1 MRIGVFSDSYTPY
14 TSGVVTSIKT
24 FKYELE
30 KRGHEVFIFAPS
42 YPHYHVEEKGIY
54 RFYSL
59 PSPTNPDFTLAIP
72 VLPGLNMLVRRLN
85 LDIIHVHSP
94 VLMGRV
100 GLRYA
105 KKYRI
110 PIVFTYH
117 TMYDQYVHYIP
128 LAQELAKDITIKYSN
143 SFCNSCDHVIVPTP
157 EVAEIL
163 KNYHIKTPVTVLP
176 TGVPLQKFDGGV
188 NEKDWL
194 RRNYSIPENNK
205 ILLFVGRLAKEKNL
219 EFLIK
224 AFKKLK
230 DSRPDTTLVLTAQGP
245 IEADL
250 KKLVKKLNMSLEDD
264 VVFTGALPFD
274 TLVKAYYSADLFV
287 FSSLTETQGLVLIE
301 AMAAGLPVVAVK
313 ASGVQDMVDH
323 NINGIL
329 TAEDID
335 EFSQAVLT
343 VLQDDELY
351 ARLKENA
358 FKKAYLMS
366 SEAMTTRLENI
377 YNELCENYVGKRSRH
392 LDFYR
397 WFGA

>member
-42 YPHYHVEEKGIY
+42 YPHYHVEEKGVF

-128 LAQELAKDITIKYSN
+128 LAQELAREITIKYSN

-163 KNYHIKTPVTVLP
+163 KNYHIKTPITVLP
-176 TGVPLQKFDGGV
+176 TGVPLQKFDGG
-188 NEKDWL
+188 EEDWL

-230 DSRPDTTLVLTAQGP
+230 DKLPNTTLVLTAQGP
-245 IEADL
+245 IEAEL
-250 KKLVKKLNMSLEDD
+250 KKLVKKLNMTLEED

-313 ASGVQDMVDH
+313 ANGVQDMVDH

-329 TAEDID
+329 TAEDMD
-335 EFSQAVLT
+335 EFSQAIFT

-358 FKKAYLMS
+358 LQKAFLMS
-366 SEAMTTRLENI
+366 SEAMTTRLEDI
-377 YNELCENYVGKRSRH
+377 YDELCENYVGRRSRR
-392 LDFYR
+392 LDFDR